1 MIGHSNIRLQTAAT
15 LAFAI
20 FLATDVTVALAQSQP
35 STSPAELVRNTVQN
49 ELKESSANNVHY
61 MFRSQK
67 ETPQGTQTKLYIQTR
82 DATVGLVVAVDGK
95 PLIPEQRQAEEAR
108 VERFITNPR
117 ELQHK
122 RKQEKEDEEHTTRIM
137 RALPD
142 AFIFDSDGTVSGQE
156 GLGAPGDELV
166 RLKFHPNPKYDPPSR
181 VEQVLT
187 GMQGVLLIDANRNR
201 IAQIDGILFKE
212 VGFGWGIL
220 GHLDKGGHFLVQQ
233 TAVPEDGWEVAHM
246 NLSFTGKIMM
256 VKRLTIKSD
265 EVFSDYRPVPR
276 DLTFAQGFELLK
288 KQEAV
293 FAQNQMSGPAR

>member
-15 LAFAI
+15 LAFTI

-95 PLIPEQRQAEEAR
+95 PLTPEQRQAEEAR

-265 EVFSDYRPVPR
+265 EVFSDYRPVAR